1 MPQYTDI
8 PGVAIQVSRDVVVAS
23 IQVDLDDDVLARFQ
37 EDLLGRVHQTGSR
50 GVILDVSGLETL
62 DSEEFAA
69 LRGTITMCSIMGA
82 ESVLVGLRPGVVSAL
97 IEAGADV
104 DGLQAAINLDAAF
117 ALLQPEPEAEPEI
130 EEPGAENVDDSED
143 SLSAE
148 HSPGSGG
155 EW

>member
-1 MPQYTDI
+1 
-8 PGVAIQVSRDVVVAS
+8 
-23 IQVDLDDDVLARFQ
+23 
-37 EDLLGRVHQTGSR
+37 
-50 GVILDVSGLETL
+50 
-62 DSEEFAA
+62 
-69 LRGTITMCSIMGA
+69 
-82 ESVLVGLRPGVVSAL
+82 VGLRPGVVSAL

-143 SLSAE
+143 SLSPE